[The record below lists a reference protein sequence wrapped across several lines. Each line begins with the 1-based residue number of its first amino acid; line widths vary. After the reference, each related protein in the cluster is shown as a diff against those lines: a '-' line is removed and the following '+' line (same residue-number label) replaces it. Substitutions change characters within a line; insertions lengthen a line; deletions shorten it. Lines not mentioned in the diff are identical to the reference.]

1 MKCGDKCLPEDCN
14 SNNGNFAVSEAC
26 FTCLESCTAAKCQ
39 SCKPGDTCLSAERV
53 GRCRI
58 CILNIYYGMVKCGGQ
73 SSPLDINNC
82 VLASVYSHCRPC
94 VCWAV
99 CLFGMTS
106 SCNCCRY
113 GRCWCFNYPG
123 NFFVCL
129 DICANIYLTF
139 KNSNQQCIVTNWK
152 QAEINHMIIGIYR
165 KRDEI
170 LYGKI

>member
-1 MKCGDKCLPEDCN
+1 MSIFDDICSGASCPSNTLYYVMKCGDKCLPEDCN

-39 SCKPGDTCLSAERV
+39 SCKPGDTCLSADRV

-113 GRCWCFNYPG
+113 GRC
-123 NFFVCL
+123 
-129 DICANIYLTF
+129 
-139 KNSNQQCIVTNWK
+139 
-152 QAEINHMIIGIYR
+152 
-165 KRDEI
+165 
-170 LYGKI
+170 